1 MRGQGHQKRL
11 MRFGC
16 VLSVAKSFITL
27 MISLFTGTANT
38 MARNNTIMIKE
49 YNSKIEKATIDGMM
63 AWAKLRRAHAT
74 IADCDGMSWEFFLEI
89 VAGNVDLHLL
99 EKLNEI

>member
-1 MRGQGHQKRL
+1 MRVQGRPKRW
-11 MRFGC
+11 RFFGC
-16 VLSVAKSFITL
+16 VLSAAKSYITS
-27 MISLFTGTANT
+27 MTSLFIGTANT
-38 MARNNTIMIKE
+38 MVPNNSIMIKE
-49 YNSKIEKATIDGMM
+49 YNSKVEKATIDGMI

-99 EKLNEI
+99 ENLNEI